1 MKRILLVDDENS
13 VHYAFKRI
21 LGNTYE
27 LISALTASQAREKF
41 LNEDPDLVL
50 LDLKL
55 PDGNGLDL
63 LREFKALK
71 PEIPIIIITAFA
83 DSESAIFAMK
93 EGAYDYLSKPFD
105 FIHLMDLLKKALK
118 DIEKEGTKDIQVEEN
133 CPVRIIGKSK
143 AILEVSKLIG
153 QIANSNVPVLIVGES
168 GVGKELVARAIHCF
182 SNRRN
187 KPFVAINCASLPDTL
202 IESELFGYEPG
213 AFTSAEKR
221 KLGKIEVAKDGTL
234 FLDEIGDMSLTAQ
247 AKLLRFLQEKTF
259 ERLGGNKSIKV
270 DVRIIAATNK
280 NLQELIKK
288 GGFREDLYHRLNVV
302 TIEIPPLRERK
313 EDISLLVEYFI
324 HKTNQ
329 EVGTNVKG
337 ITKEA
342 LSLLENYS
350 FPGNVRELEN
360 IIKRA
365 VILSKGPYITPEEIK
380 FQTHE
385 NLNDINSL
393 IKILIEKSFNVYSVN
408 IYHQVIRE
416 IEKALIQKALE
427 ITGGNQVKA
436 SSLLGINRLTL
447 RKKLEE
453 LPLSL
458 FRK

>member
-1 MKRILLVDDENS
+1 MKKILLIDDENS
-13 VHYAFKRI
+13 VHYAFKRV
-21 LGNTYE
+21 LGNSYE

-41 LNEDPDLVL
+41 FTEDLDLIL

-63 LREFKALK
+63 LKEFKALK
-71 PEIPIIIITAFA
+71 PEVPIIVITAFA
-83 DSESAIFAMK
+83 DSESAIYAMK

-105 FIHLMDLLKKALK
+105 FSHLMELLEKALSYVN
-118 DIEKEGTKDIQVEEN
+118 KEASKEIQIKET

-153 QIANSNVPVLIVGES
+153 QIANTNIPVLIVGES

-221 KLGKIEVAKDGTL
+221 KLGKIEVADGGTL
-234 FLDEIGDMSLTAQ
+234 FLDEIGDMSLATQ
-247 AKLLRFLQEKTF
+247 AKLLRFLQDKTF

-270 DVRIIAATNK
+270 DVRIMAATNK

-288 GGFREDLYHRLNVV
+288 GLFREDLYHRLNVV

-313 EDISLLVEYFI
+313 EDIPLLVEYFI
-324 HKTNQ
+324 QKTNQ
-329 EVGTNVKG
+329 EVGTAVKG

-342 LSLLENYS
+342 LTLLENYS

-365 VILSKGPYITPEEIK
+365 VILSKGPYITPDEIK
-380 FQTHE
+380 FQNHE
-385 NLNDINSL
+385 NFEDIESL
-393 IKILIEKSFNVYSVN
+393 IKTLVERSFNIYSVD
-408 IYHQVIRE
+408 IYHQLIKK
-416 IEKALIQKALE
+416 IEKVLIQKALE

-453 LPLSL
+453 FSN
-458 FRK
+458 